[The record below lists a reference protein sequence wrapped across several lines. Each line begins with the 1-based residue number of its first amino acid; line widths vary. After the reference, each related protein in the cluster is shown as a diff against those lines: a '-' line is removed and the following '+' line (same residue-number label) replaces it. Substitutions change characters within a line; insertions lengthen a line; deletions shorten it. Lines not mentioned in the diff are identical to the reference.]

1 MPHLQW
7 SNGPDAAMVHSLVGC
22 WQQGFQKDVGG
33 ASTFHP
39 EGVTEAL
46 RMGSGDD
53 TQENLGV
60 ERGSWRLLVSDH
72 CTYSLVTVALEHVLW
87 LVATAQVFVGL
98 VAPYVL

>member
-22 WQQGFQKDVGG
+22 CQQGFQKDVGG

-39 EGVTEAL
+39 GVTEAL
-46 RMGSGDD
+46 RLGSGDD

-72 CTYSLVTVALEHVLW
+72 CTCSLVTVALGHVLW

-98 VAPYVL
+98 VAPRVL